1 MSGLPQTGGHSL
13 ISKFNDTV
21 LPVTDHLKIIKGS
34 FIGN

>member
-1 MSGLPQTGGHSL
+1 MSDLPQTGGYSL
-13 ISKFNDTV
+13 ISKYNDTV